1 MISIARFLPRSVPLL
16 LGPLFLLAAFTL
28 LSMQGV
34 VPLYS
39 LAILAS
45 GLLLAALLG
54 VYALAIIIPLTG
66 VMFYQLLPLDLWTV
80 GLFSAVSLAF
90 VQTALADSMP
100 DAELVEKEELLKER
114 YTHTLHEKEA
124 LNLELDKQLKVQSLE
139 LGKLK
144 LEVDSQEKVLELAR
158 LEVTALL
165 KEKEEVQKERA
176 SLEINLAKLE
186 EKLFEAESVKEALK
200 ESNQALREKT
210 ETVKELQA
218 KISELESSY
227 PDQEAI
233 KQAIIQEMAEHIE
246 SLEKEKSLLEST
258 LSKLQGEL
266 DDTRNLNDN
275 IIETLKK
282 ELEETKKASVNTLQL
297 LKKELEEAKN
307 PSFENIEVNPAHFS
321 KLQGMYKQLREQFEE
336 KTLLLDQTRKELFH
350 TSEKAEVLQREIAEL
365 QLQGRGLPELLE
377 QLNNLDNHKTN
388 LEAEIVR
395 LEELISNL
403 ISRK

>member
-124 LNLELDKQLKVQSLE
+124 LNLELDKQLIQSLE

-377 QLNNLDNHKTN
+377 QLNNLDSHKTN